1 MHNLAPEK
9 LITIITT
16 DVLEDQLISKAKKCG
31 VSGYTIQRARGG
43 GSSGIQSGMLDI
55 DTNITFSVV
64 VSEDRLSK
72 LLDGLQELIN
82 RRYHLTVYVSDVS
95 VLRPDKF
102 DVPLA

>member
-1 MHNLAPEK
+1 MHNLAQEK

-16 DVLEDQLISKAKKCG
+16 DVLEDQLIAKVKTCG

-55 DTNITFSVV
+55 DTNMTFTVIV
-64 VSEDRLSK
+64 PPEKLEK

-95 VLRPDKF
+95 VMRPDKF
-102 DVPLA
+102 AVPLA